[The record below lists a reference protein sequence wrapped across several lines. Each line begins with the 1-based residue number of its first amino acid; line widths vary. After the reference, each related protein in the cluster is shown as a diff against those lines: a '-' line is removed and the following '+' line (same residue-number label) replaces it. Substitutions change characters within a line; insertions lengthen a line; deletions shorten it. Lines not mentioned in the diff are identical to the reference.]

1 MNQYSSEIEKMIP
14 SDFFDDI
21 EDNTKILEDALNL
34 FGETSN
40 KK

>member
-1 MNQYSSEIEKMIP
+1 MIP

-40 KK
+40 